1 MKTRSPIQRILV
13 ITTLVVALAVVVT
26 ATFRAQAQRQ
36 DDIKAEAQSSG
47 GATLG
52 TGVFSLLPGQTVR
65 VAAVNV
71 GGKEIPLQLYVTPVS
86 EQGKRGVSI
95 LCDATPAPGDAAFE
109 TFTNANQTRML
120 MYVQVRVRDNPNN
133 INELVP
139 SVEIIDGTSNLP
151 AELLSG
157 GDFTAFRPIWV
168 PS

>member
-36 DDIKAEAQSSG
+36 DDMKAEASSE

-52 TGVFSLLPGQTVR
+52 TGVFSLLPGQTVC

-86 EQGKRGVSI
+86 EQGKRSVSI